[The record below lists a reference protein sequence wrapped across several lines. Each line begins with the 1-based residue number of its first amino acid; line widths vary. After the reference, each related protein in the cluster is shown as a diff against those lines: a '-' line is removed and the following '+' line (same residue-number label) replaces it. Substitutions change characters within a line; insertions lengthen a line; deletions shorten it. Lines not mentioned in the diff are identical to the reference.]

1 MEYGFKRK
9 TKAGGKN
16 SEQNTAKNETGSTEP
31 KLPNHFPFKKKQH
44 RQLDEKRHE
53 IAGYAFIG

>member
-31 KLPNHFPFKKKQH
+31 KLPNHFPFKKNST
-44 RQLDEKRHE
+44 
-53 IAGYAFIG
+53 GS

>member
-16 SEQNTAKNETGSTEP
+16 SEQNTAKNETGSTKP
-31 KLPNHFPFKKKQH
+31 FPVQKKQH
-44 RQLDEKRHE
+44 RQLDEKKHE
-53 IAGYAFIG
+53 SAGYAFIG